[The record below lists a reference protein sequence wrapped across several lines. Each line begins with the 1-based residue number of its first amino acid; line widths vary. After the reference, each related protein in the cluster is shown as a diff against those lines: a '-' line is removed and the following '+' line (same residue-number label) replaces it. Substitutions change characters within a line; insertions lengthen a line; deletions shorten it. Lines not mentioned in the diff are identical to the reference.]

1 VPRLRGRAR
10 VLAIMG
16 IHKGQKRIV
25 KLGGNKFYSEE
36 TLSDIV
42 LLLQERNPSILLDEA
57 SEELMRSNGIM
68 L

>member
-1 VPRLRGRAR
+1 
-10 VLAIMG
+10 MG

-25 KLGGNKFYSEE
+25 KLGGNEFYSEE